1 MRKISA
7 EKNQAG
13 FSMIE
18 LLVVMVVMLIVM
30 TAVFALMRGSITT
43 ANTNYEMTSATQ
55 SLRNAQEF
63 IARDVLVAGDGF
75 KGVSSIWLPTVFVSK
90 YLTARQTSVLDPTN
104 KGFISI
110 GSVIAD
116 NNLPAGVN
124 FLGANPSITLGSIK
138 PLTDRLTLLAADP
151 NFSTI
156 DIPVGA
162 IDLNLGRI
170 AIPSTRIADFK
181 TGEIYYIT
189 SGGSGVFGTITSVDA
204 ATNVIFWAEGDALG
218 LNRVGTTGLLA
229 AATNLAGSP
238 SSLRRVNIINYFVDA
253 DSRLIRRVFGVQNAG
268 FIDSVI
274 AEHLVSLQFRYIMEP
289 SANGTIL
296 MPPDKDLAFDQSS
309 RVRIIESSVS
319 VETAYPLQDGQ
330 KRQVEGTMQVAVRN
344 IQFLKAPVPMDAQGN
359 SALANPGPTPALS
372 PTPTAAPTATPVS
385 SPTPAPTAT
394 ATSTPTATP
403 TATPVKTPTAAP
415 TSTPVPTPTPTV
427 APTPVTT
434 PNTNY
439 CVAGQKMNTGC
450 ICKSPMTVQG
460 SKCQN

>member
-1 MRKISA
+1 MKKTSA
-7 EKNQAG
+7 KKNQIG

-43 ANTNYEMTSATQ
+43 ANTNYEMTGATQ
-55 SLRNAQEF
+55 GLRNAQEF

-75 KGVSSIWLPTVFVSK
+75 KGVSSIWLPTAFIAK
-90 YLTARQTSVLDPTN
+90 YLTARQAAVLDPTN

-124 FLGANPSITLGSIK
+124 FLGADPSITLGSIK

-170 AIPSTRIADFK
+170 AIPSTRIADFN

-189 SGGSGVFGTITSVDA
+189 SGGSGVFGTVTAVDA
-204 ATNVIFWAEGDALG
+204 AANVIFWAEGDALG

-229 AATNLAGSP
+229 AGTNLAGSP

-253 DSRLIRRVFGVQNAG
+253 DSRLIRRVFGTSNAG

-274 AEHLVSLQFRYIMEP
+274 AEHLVSLQFRYILEP
-289 SANGTIL
+289 SANGTIF
-296 MPPDKDLAFDQSS
+296 MPPSDELAFDQSS
-309 RVRIIESSVS
+309 RVRIIEPSVS
-319 VETAYPLQDGQ
+319 VETAYALEDGQ
-330 KRQVEGTMQVAVRN
+330 KHQVEGTTQIAVRN
-344 IQFLKAPVPMDAQGN
+344 IQFLKAPDPIDAQGN
-359 SALANPGPTPALS
+359 SALPNPGPTSAFTPPPN
-372 PTPTAAPTATPVS
+372 PTPTSTPVS
-385 SPTPAPTAT
+385 TPTPAPTPTAT
-394 ATSTPTATP
+394 ATPNPTPTSTPVAT
-403 TATPVKTPTAAP
+403 P
-415 TSTPVPTPTPTV
+415 TSTPVPSPTPTV
-427 APTPVTT
+427 APTATPVTT
-434 PNTNY
+434 PPNTNY
-439 CVAGQKMNTGC
+439 CAAGQKLNTGC
-450 ICKSPMTVQG
+450 ICNPPLKPQG
-460 SKCQN
+460 SKCQ